1 MMGRLLVGWVEALV
15 RGRLDAA
22 ERQADSALEI
32 ARSLGARRFEANL
45 LGLSAVIELRRGN
58 RTHARELAQSAMATC
73 RQHGMGHGGPWTY
86 GVCALVE
93 TDPNVRLS
101 LLEEGEKQLTR
112 GCVSHN
118 FIQLRELAIDA
129 LLEMGDWDG
138 VVTNCER
145 IRAYTADEPLAMCDF
160 VVARGLALARFG
172 RGERST
178 ALQES
183 LLSLQAEGAA
193 AELNT
198 FLPAL
203 EAALRRFENDPP
215 VSS

>member
-1 MMGRLLVGWVEALV
+1 
-15 RGRLDAA
+15 
-22 ERQADSALEI
+22 
-32 ARSLGARRFEANL
+32 
-45 LGLSAVIELRRGN
+45 
-58 RTHARELAQSAMATC
+58 
-73 RQHGMGHGGPWTY
+73 MGHGGPWTY
-86 GVCALVE
+86 GVCAIVE

-215 VSS
+215 GVVLTGRSLRPAPPRGVERSTNGCFRAGQRSLARFRNGVASSQTNRVSTTAGLWGEQCRTKGG